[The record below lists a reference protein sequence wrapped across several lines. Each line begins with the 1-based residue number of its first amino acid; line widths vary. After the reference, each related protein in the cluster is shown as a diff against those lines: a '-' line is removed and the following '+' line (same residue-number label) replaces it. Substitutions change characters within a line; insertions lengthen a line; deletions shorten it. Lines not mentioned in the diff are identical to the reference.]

1 MRAGL
6 SLAGW
11 NPRHSDM
18 KKMAA
23 EWWNWG
29 ELFRIAVAIY
39 LLAFKE
45 AR

>member
-11 NPRHSDM
+11 NPRHGDM

-29 ELFRIAVAIY
+29 ELFRTAVAIC
-39 LLAFKE
+39 LLAYEE